1 MIEIKNLRKKFPG
14 TDAID
19 GITLDIPD
27 GVVVGLA
34 GLNGSG
40 KTTLL
45 KLIFG
50 FLRPSYGKV
59 LVDGEKP
66 GFWTKS
72 IVAYTPEVDTLYHWM
87 GVREIIDWYASFF
100 EDWNNTK
107 EKALIKILSIEEW
120 KKVGELSRGLR
131 TRLKLLLSLSRDAK
145 IFLLDEPLIGI
156 DPSSREK
163 IEKAILGSISGK
175 EIVIFSTHIVK
186 EVEKIF
192 DKVIFLKK
200 GEIAIY
206 DDADSLRKKYGK
218 GIEEIFKEVFN
229 D

>member
-1 MIEIKNLRKKFPG
+1 M
-14 TDAID
+14 
-19 GITLDIPD
+19 
-27 GVVVGLA
+27 
-34 GLNGSG
+34 
-40 KTTLL
+40 
-45 KLIFG
+45 
-50 FLRPSYGKV
+50 
-59 LVDGEKP
+59 
-66 GFWTKS
+66 
-72 IVAYTPEVDTLYHWM
+72 
-87 GVREIIDWYASFF
+87 
-100 EDWNNTK
+100 
-107 EKALIKILSIEEW
+107 
-120 KKVGELSRGLR
+120 
-131 TRLKLLLSLSRDAK
+131 
-145 IFLLDEPLIGI
+145 GI

-206 DDADSLRKKYGK
+206 DDADTLREKYGK